1 MSDRR
6 DFRQTKITRR
16 KMLSAGPV
24 AAGVAIAAGASIM
37 PDLTRSAWAA
47 GDETIKVALVGCGSR
62 GTGAAAQ
69 SLQTAG
75 PIKLWAVA
83 DLFADRIE
91 SSLGALARAEPAAY
105 DRQAH
110 EGLAGQVDVPPE
122 RRFVGFDA
130 YRKAIDS
137 GVDLVILA
145 SPPHFRPAHFAYAV
159 ERGKHVFM
167 EKPLAVDSPG
177 IRQILAANE
186 EAKRRDL
193 KVVVGLM
200 YRHHRGLK
208 ETISRLQEGAIGRL
222 GLMRCY
228 WNTGQLRD
236 TPARRPE
243 VSEMEYQLRNPYHFL
258 WLSGDY
264 FVDALMHYL
273 DVCLWLKGEHPASAQ
288 GQGGRQT
295 QSPMQHGD
303 TFDHHA
309 VEFAFADGTSMFAMT
324 RQIAG
329 CWNST
334 TALVTGVDGS
344 ADVCRTRIEGPKA
357 WRFSGPSPNPYQAE
371 HDLLV
376 DAIRRSR
383 SHNEVDYAA
392 MSTMTAILG
401 RMASYSGQMI
411 NWDDAVQS
419 PIRLAPGEYAF
430 DAAPPVVAGAEG
442 RYPVAVPGV
451 TKVL

>member
-1 MSDRR
+1 M
-6 DFRQTKITRR
+6 QV
-16 KMLSAGPV
+16 AG
-24 AAGVAIAAGASIM
+24 
-37 PDLTRSAWAA
+37 
-47 GDETIKVALVGCGSR
+47 
-62 GTGAAAQ
+62 GAAAQ
-69 SLQTAG
+69 SLRPARSSSG
-75 PIKLWAVA
+75 RGRS
-83 DLFADRIE
+83 FADRI
-91 SSLGALARAEPAAY
+91 GRASGRWRGPEPAAY

-110 EGLAGQVDVPPE
+110 GGWRADDPTQ

-145 SPPHFRPAHFAYAV
+145 SPPHFRPVHFAYAV

-186 EAKRRDL
+186 EAKRQDL
-193 KVVVGLM
+193 KIVVGLM
-200 YRHHRGLK
+200 YRHHRGMQ
-208 ETISRLQEGAIGRL
+208 ETISRLQEGAIGRV

-273 DVCLWLKGEHPASAQ
+273 DVCLWLKGEHPATAQ

-334 TALVTGVDGS
+334 TALVTGADGS
-344 ADVCRTRIEGPKA
+344 ADICRTRIEGPKA
-357 WRFSGPSPNPYQAE
+357 WRFSGPAPNPYQAE
-371 HDLLV
+371 HDVLV
-376 DAIRRSR
+376 DAIRHNR

-419 PIRLAPGEYAF
+419 SIRLAGGVCFRRRSAGGRRRGRSLPGGGSRRDE
-430 DAAPPVVAGAEG
+430 
-442 RYPVAVPGV
+442 
-451 TKVL
+451 VL